1 MTKTNAIIIGIDTID
16 GDLLND
22 IFKILNRDFSKEDG
36 YIVNRE
42 LHSDFCIFAI
52 GNIFGK
58 EIEYD
63 KSSINKIIRS
73 IVNELKLAVEEF
85 PFISINNA
93 YNINE
98 KMYVYER
105 YGRIIV
111 DHLGSPINS
120 VKYIYDEAV
129 KASNRLLYEMNSN
142 ILFPAGTYA
151 NNDFIVEVYSGSQLV
166 GIVPDEILQ
175 NAYRFL
181 NSKDDKEPI
190 KKTIQAIVD
199 YHNGGSLLN
208 SRANQTQTYNVTGYI
223 GFQPIMIPVKNS
235 QMPIYKPSP
244 CPIVITVT
252 DLSNNKKE
260 TMHYIA
266 ML

>member
-22 IFKILNRDFSKEDG
+22 VFKILNRDFSKEDG

-42 LHSDFCIFAI
+42 LHNDFCIFAI
-52 GNIFGK
+52 GNVFGK

-63 KSSINKIIRS
+63 KASINKIIGS
-73 IVNELKLAVEEF
+73 IVNELKLAVEDL

-105 YGRIIV
+105 YDRIIV

-120 VKYIYDEAV
+120 VKYIDDEV
-129 KASNRLLYEMNSN
+129 IKASNRLLCEMSSN
-142 ILFPAGTYA
+142 TLVSAGTYA
-151 NNDFIVEVYSGSQLV
+151 NNNFIVEVYSGPQLM

-181 NSKDDKEPI
+181 NSSDDKELI
-190 KKTIQAIVD
+190 KKTIQALVD
-199 YHNGGSLLN
+199 YRNNESLLN
-208 SRANQTQTYNVTGYI
+208 SRANQTQTYNLTGYI
-223 GFQPIMIPVKNS
+223 GFQPIMVPVKNN
-235 QMPIYKPSP
+235 QMPIYKSSP

-252 DLSNNKKE
+252 DLANNKKE

-266 ML
+266 MS